1 MDAQIKHASRKLK
14 SAQNMQEQVV
24 KDKERQKEK
33 LDKLKKDLVIVQK
46 DADAAQGT
54 RCFLWT
60 W

>member
-24 KDKERQKEK
+24 KDKERQK
-33 LDKLKKDLVIVQK
+33 DKLKKDLVIVQK